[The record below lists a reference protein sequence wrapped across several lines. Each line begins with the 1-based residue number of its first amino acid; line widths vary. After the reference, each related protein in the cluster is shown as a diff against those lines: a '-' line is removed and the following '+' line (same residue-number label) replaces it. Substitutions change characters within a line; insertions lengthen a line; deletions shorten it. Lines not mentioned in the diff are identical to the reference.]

1 MIKVLP
7 KELTR
12 ARELMEQAKFDEAL
26 EIIEKYEKRDSIT
39 QEDQLSALLIKGGIY
54 LYNRRTRKALQTY
67 EVAYQISQD
76 LGLVPE
82 TIRTLI
88 GKAYIGFIGNLD
100 KASNY
105 VENAERKLTSI
116 VGDPST
122 ERLRRDLLF
131 IKSWTL
137 LLKGRIK
144 DAVESARECLRLTE
158 EVKLGNKLDLAA
170 TYSLFGWIYNFPGKR
185 GKALDYA
192 MKSLEYYKEL
202 NNTLAI
208 ADNYNL
214 IASLYMAEGEY
225 DKALQYNKL
234 SLSIEGISG
243 RTKLNTLT
251 NLGNIYY
258 FKNEINRAIKY
269 AQQALALAEEL
280 NITDLLINL
289 LVNLGYAYRII
300 GKYSLAIEYF
310 ERCVTLSEKWG
321 LIVPMATSISMLVI
335 SYIDE
340 NSREIA
346 NRYFTRLSELYNQSK
361 VNGTVN
367 ISGLYL
373 GAKAYMLKTS
383 TRMRD
388 RVEAQAIFKELIDV
402 ARGDALIYALGS
414 LCDLLLEE
422 LSLYN
427 DPKILDEIIP
437 LITRS
442 LEMAEKA
449 RNYYW
454 LAETKLLQA
463 KLALIQ
469 MKFEEG
475 RRLMIEAQ
483 RIADLHGLNLL
494 AWGIS
499 TEHDKLLEQ
508 KNVWATAKKKEVSLS
523 ERIKLASTDQ
533 VLERIQGKR
542 TVETPKEVEEQ
553 STVLLILAEGGVLVF
568 SYPFSDQW
576 RIDEDLFSSFLS
588 AFSSFS
594 TEFFSKGLDRAKFGD
609 NTMLLE
615 SVGSFSFCYL
625 FQGQTYLAR
634 KKLSKFTEKVQ
645 NNQNL
650 WQDLEKHYKT
660 GQILELKE
668 SPPLK
673 SLITEIF
680 SSNLT

>member
-1 MIKVLP
+1 MKRKIMIKLLP
-7 KELTR
+7 KELTQ
-12 ARELMEQAKFDEAL
+12 ARDLLEQAKFDEAL
-26 EIIEKYEKRDSIT
+26 EIIKKYEKQESLT
-39 QEDQLSALLIKGGIY
+39 KEDQLSVLLTKGGLY
-54 LYNRRTRKALQTY
+54 LYKQRTRKALQIY

-82 TIRTLI
+82 TIRALI
-88 GKAYIGFIGNLD
+88 GKAYVGFIGNLD

-105 VENAERKLTSI
+105 IEDAERKLNTI
-116 VGDPST
+116 VEDPST
-122 ERLRRDLLF
+122 EKLRRDLLF

-137 LLKGRIK
+137 FLKSKMK

-192 MKSLEYYKEL
+192 MKSLEYIKEL
-202 NNTLAI
+202 NNPPYTAG
-208 ADNYNL
+208 NYNL
-214 IASLYMAEGEY
+214 IASIYLAEGDY
-225 DKALQYNKL
+225 DKALQYSKL
-234 SLSIEGISG
+234 CLSIEGISG
-243 RTKLNTLT
+243 RTKLDTLI
-251 NLGNIYY
+251 NLGRIYY
-258 FKNEINRAIKY
+258 FKSEINRALKY
-269 AQQALALAEEL
+269 TQQALALAEAL
-280 NITDLLINL
+280 NITDQLITLLFSM
-289 LVNLGYAYRII
+289 GYLYRVI
-300 GKYSLAIEYF
+300 GENDLAREHF
-310 ERCVTLSEKWG
+310 ERCITLSEKWG
-321 LIVPMATSISMLVI
+321 INRFIGIALSLLTIT
-335 SYIDE
+335 YIDE
-340 NSREIA
+340 KAPEIA
-346 NRYFTRLSELYNQSK
+346 DRYFSRLSELYNQQEATRG
-361 VNGTVN
+361 N
-367 ISGLYL
+367 YL
-373 GAKAYMLKTS
+373 STKAYILKNS

-388 RVEAQAIFKELIDV
+388 RVEAQTIFKELIEI
-402 ARGDALIYALGS
+402 AQGDTLIWTLGS

-427 DPKILDEIIP
+427 DLKILDEIIP
-437 LITRS
+437 LISRS

-449 RNYYW
+449 RNYSW

-475 RRLMIEAQ
+475 RQLMIEAQ
-483 RIADLHGLNLL
+483 CIADLHGLNLL

-499 TEHDKLLEQ
+499 TEHDNLLEQ
-508 KNVWATAKKKEVSLS
+508 KNVWETAKKDEVSIS
-523 ERIKLASTDQ
+523 ERIELASTDQ

-542 TVETPKEVEEQ
+542 TVETPEKVEEK
-553 STVLLILAEGGVLVF
+553 STVLLILAEGGTLIF
-568 SYPFSDQW
+568 SYPFSDEW

-594 TEFFSKGLDRAKFGD
+594 TEFFSKGLDRAKFGE
-609 NTMLLE
+609 NMMLLE

-634 KKLSKFTEKVQ
+634 KKLLEFTKKVQ
-645 NNQNL
+645 NSQTL

-660 GQILELKE
+660 GQILELKK

-673 SLITEIF
+673 SLITEVF
-680 SSNLT
+680 SSSLT

>member
-1 MIKVLP
+1 MIKLLP

-12 ARELMEQAKFDEAL
+12 ARELIDQAKFDEAL
-26 EIIEKYEKRDSIT
+26 EIIEKYEKEKSFT
-39 QEDQLSALLIKGGIY
+39 QEEQLSTLLIKGRLY
-54 LYNRRTRKALQTY
+54 LYKQRTRKALQTY

-82 TIRTLI
+82 TIRALL
-88 GKAYIGFIGNLD
+88 GKAHIGFIGNLD
-100 KASNY
+100 KALNY
-105 VENAERKLTSI
+105 IDDAERRLNSI
-116 VGDPST
+116 VDDPST
-122 ERLRRDLLF
+122 EMLRRDLLF

-137 LLKGRIK
+137 FLKGRMK
-144 DAVESARECLRLTE
+144 DAVESARECLELIE
-158 EVKLGNKLDLAA
+158 EKKLGNKLDLAE
-170 TYSLFGWIYNFPGKR
+170 TYSLLGWIYNSPGKCE
-185 GKALDYA
+185 KALDYA
-192 MKSLEYYKEL
+192 MKSLEHYKEFS
-202 NNTLAI
+202 NIPAV

-214 IASLYMAEGEY
+214 IANIYLTEGDY
-225 DKALQYNKL
+225 DRALQYSKL

-243 RTKLNTLT
+243 RTKLLALRDLAT
-251 NLGNIYY
+251 IYW
-258 FKNEINRAIKY
+258 FKSEINRAIKY
-269 AQQALALAEEL
+269 TQQALALAEEL
-280 NITDLLINL
+280 NMTDILINL
-289 LVNLGYAYRII
+289 LFNMGYAYRII
-300 GKYSLAIEYF
+300 GENSLAVEYL

-321 LIVPMATSISMLVI
+321 LIFPLAESYCTLIAT
-335 SYIDE
+335 YIDE

-346 NRYFTRLSELYNQSK
+346 ERYFSRLSELYNQSK
-361 VNGTVN
+361 INDTVN
-367 ISGLYL
+367 ISGFYL
-373 GAKAYMLKTS
+373 AAKAFMLKKS

-388 RVEAQAIFKELIDV
+388 RVEAQTIFKELIEIASADL
-402 ARGDALIYALGS
+402 LIYALGS

-437 LITRS
+437 LIARS

-449 RNYYW
+449 RNYSW

-475 RRLMIEAQ
+475 RQLMIEAQ

-499 TEHDKLLEQ
+499 TEHDKLLDQ
-508 KNVWATAKKKEVSLS
+508 KNVWDTAKREEVSIS

-542 TVETPKEVEEQ
+542 AVETPEEVEEQ
-553 STVLLILAEGGVLVF
+553 STVLLILAEGGALVF
-568 SYPFSDQW
+568 SYPFSDEW

-609 NTMLLE
+609 NMMLLE

-645 NNQNL
+645 NNQSL
-650 WQDLEKHYKT
+650 WRDLENHYKT